1 MDEEVFALPV
11 SYGGKELE
19 FPLRIVATGYTLR
32 YLVDVDGLELIY
44 ETDDAG
50 ELRAT
55 LRDTEAAGD
64 AKVPDP
70 SLLAAIGDV
79 LQQLKA

>member
-1 MDEEVFALPV
+1 MDDVFALPV

-19 FPLRIVATGYTLR
+19 FPLQIVATGYALR

-44 ETDDAG
+44 EYDDAG

-55 LRDTEAAGD
+55 VRNPDDDVD
-64 AKVPDP
+64 AQAPEP
-70 SLLAAIGDV
+70 GLLQAIGDV
-79 LQQLKA
+79 LQGLKG